1 LSLESVVAELKRRR
15 VFRALIAWGLVA
27 FAILQVIE
35 PVMHGMH
42 WPDATLSYVV
52 MALALGFPI
61 VVLLAWVFDV
71 RAGRLER
78 TLPLGAGPQIRGIR
92 LALVLVGIGVA
103 GALPGLGWYFLGAR
117 NHRPA
122 ARDAPSSP
130 AAATTAAE
138 AAPSS
143 PRWLVPVGASPV
155 RGPDDA
161 LVTIVEFADFQ
172 CPFTKQAEPVLRR
185 LEARFPNKLRI
196 VWKNYP
202 SSAHPDADAAAQLA
216 GEALRQKG
224 VAGFWQAHDR
234 LLALSPRV
242 GRAELEALARE
253 MGLDLTEAKR
263 AIATERYRD
272 AVDADVEAL
281 ARVGASGTP
290 TFFVNGR
297 MVEGEGEAE
306 LGQAVA
312 EALEE
317 ARRAMASGA
326 PPGRLY
332 EALQKGAG
340 TARKPTTRV
349 ALPDPGRRPARGGP
363 AARAITVH
371 EFCDLSLA
379 RCAWFEPVLRR
390 TLQGYGDEVRLVWWD
405 VSDPGRPESRR
416 ARRAALAADAT
427 PGGFW
432 KMHDAILADLRT
444 DDFRPPP
451 PEGLGLPA
459 LREHARRLGVD
470 LATFDY
476 AMSSDDDSTAEREEV
491 ERARGL
497 GLRPGTLVIDGEA
510 HSGFAPAFLWRQA
523 IDRALAR
530 RK

>member
-1 LSLESVVAELKRRR
+1 LSLESLVAELKRRR

-27 FAILQVIE
+27 FAVLQVIE

-42 WPDATLSYVV
+42 WPEATLSYAV
-52 MALALGFPI
+52 MVLALGFPT

-78 TLPLGAGPQIRGIR
+78 TPPSGDGLQLRGVQ

-103 GALPGLGWYFLGAR
+103 GALPGLGWYFLGGR
-117 NHRPA
+117 TQPPA
-122 ARDAPSSP
+122 ARE
-130 AAATTAAE
+130 AAVPVAASTISE
-138 AAPSS
+138 AAPPSQ
-143 PRWLVPVGASPV
+143 RWLLPVGASPA
-155 RGPDDA
+155 RGPDEA

-202 SSAHPDADAAAQLA
+202 LSAHPDADAAAQLA

-234 LLALSPRV
+234 LLAMSPRV
-242 GRAELEALARE
+242 GRAELEGLARE
-253 MGLDLTEAKR
+253 MGLDVVEARK
-263 AIATERYRD
+263 AIATERFRD
-272 AVDADVEAL
+272 AVDGDVEAL

-312 EALEE
+312 EALDE
-317 ARRAMASGA
+317 ARRAMAPGA

-332 EALQKGAG
+332 DELQKGAR
-340 TARKPTTRV
+340 AVRQPAPRV

-363 AARAITVH
+363 AARAVTVH

-390 TLQGYGDEVRLVWWD
+390 VLLGYGDEVRLVWWD
-405 VSDPGRPESRR
+405 VGDPQRPESRR
-416 ARRAALAADAT
+416 ARRAALAAAAT

-444 DDFRPPP
+444 DDFRPPS
-451 PEGLGLPA
+451 PEKQGLPA
-459 LREHARRLGVD
+459 LREHARRLGID

-476 AMSSDDDSTAEREEV
+476 AMSSDEESTAEREVV
-491 ERARGL
+491 EQARGL

-510 HSGFAPAFLWRQA
+510 LSGFDPALLWRQA